1 MPCTC
6 KPAGGVHEWSCVM
19 SAHRLAESGQRFSVA
34 DDGSIRD
41 VEAEYNAHMADMT
54 TAAKMLDAM
63 EHGLVRKDPRPTWH
77 EWALNVASVVAT
89 RADCTRR
96 QVGAV
101 ILDEEHRIISTG
113 YNGYPTDRPGCLS
126 AGACPR
132 GQTSYAEIPKDSAY
146 VGVSIVCEAIHA
158 EENAILYA
166 RKDLRGSTLYSTQ
179 KPCPNCQRFIA
190 GAGID
195 LVVWPGATDGS
206 PVDIWY
212 PRNGPLG

>member
-1 MPCTC
+1 MACTC
-6 KPAGGVHEWSCVM
+6 NRQPGSEHAWSCP
-19 SAHRLAESGQRFSVA
+19 LGGTQRFSVA
-34 DDGSIRD
+34 DDGTVRD
-41 VEAEYNAHMADMT
+41 VEAAFAEAVE
-54 TAAKMLDAM
+54 KMSAESAEVAREEILR
-63 EHGLVRKDPRPTWH
+63 VDPRPTWH
-77 EWALNVASVVAT
+77 EWALNVADVVAT

-132 GQTSYAEIPKDSAY
+132 GQRSYAEIAADSPY
-146 VGVSIVCEAIHA
+146 VGVSVVCEAIHA

-195 LVVWPGATDGS
+195 LVVWPGGEIGS
-206 PVDIWY
+206 PVQIWY

>member
-6 KPAGGVHEWSCVM
+6 TPAGGVHEWSCPL
-19 SAHRLAESGQRFSVA
+19 SIDLRQRFSVTE
-34 DDGSIRD
+34 DGSVRD
-41 VEAEYNAHMADMT
+41 VEAEFF
-54 TAAKMLDAM
+54 AAI
-63 EHGLVRKDPRPTWH
+63 EQIENQPKDPRPTWH

-101 ILDEEHRIISTG
+101 ILDAEHRIISTG
-113 YNGYPTDRPGCLS
+113 YNGYPSDRPGCLS

-132 GQTSYAEIPKDSAY
+132 GQRTYADIPKDSAY
-146 VGVSIVCEAIHA
+146 VGVSVVCEAIHA

-166 RKDLRGSTLYSTQ
+166 RRDLRGSTLYSTQ

-190 GAGID
+190 GAGIS
-195 LVVWPGATDGS
+195 LVVWPGEDEGS
-206 PVDIWY
+206 PVEIWY